1 MERWVKLYCKIDMW
15 EWADNPFMVA
25 LFVRLLTMANP
36 CDASWHGIA
45 IKKGQL
51 ITSIDKL
58 AKKTGLSVRQVRT
71 CLKHLKSTNEVTI
84 KPTHCFSLIT
94 ICKYESYQAD
104 TSKSDKVNDKPNDK
118 QATQQRHSS
127 DTAATTDIEYKNKDI
142 IEDVTEDTD
151 VSSSESK
158 PVSTPQHPIKDL
170 YSVCIDFFNEKTK
183 GVFGTVRLPLSE
195 KRKSML
201 RGRINEHGEDA
212 FFRVV
217 ELAMQSSFL
226 KGQNSRGWAATFDW
240 LIKPTN
246 FEKVL
251 SGNYTD
257 RPSLFQQPQNKNGKV
272 APMQAFENMMQKFAG
287 QQKPQTTE
295 DIDFETIG

>member
-1 MERWVKLYCKIDMW
+1 M
-15 EWADNPFMVA
+15 
-25 LFVRLLTMANP
+25 
-36 CDASWHGIA
+36 
-45 IKKGQL
+45 
-51 ITSIDKL
+51 
-58 AKKTGLSVRQVRT
+58 
-71 CLKHLKSTNEVTI
+71 TN
-84 KPTHCFSLIT
+84 K
-94 ICKYESYQAD
+94 
-104 TSKSDKVNDKPNDK
+104 
-118 QATQQRHSS
+118 RHSS

-142 IEDVTEDTD
+142 IEDTD

-158 PVSTPQHPIKDL
+158 PVSTPHLPVKDL
-170 YSVCIDFFNEKTK
+170 YSKYIDFFNETTK

-226 KGQNSRGWAATFDW
+226 KGQNGRGWAATFDW

-246 FEKVL
+246 YEKVL

-257 RPSLFQQPQNKNGKV
+257 RPSLFQQSQNKNGKV

>member
-1 MERWVKLYCKIDMW
+1 MERWVKLYCKIDKW

-25 LFVRLLTMANP
+25 LLVRLIVLANP
-36 CDASWHGIA
+36 CDALWHGME

-51 ITSIDKL
+51 VTSVKSL
-58 AKKTGLSVRQVRT
+58 VKKTGLSIQQVRT
-71 CLKHLKSTNEVTI
+71 CLERLKLTNEITIKSTNKFTI
-84 KPTHCFSLIT
+84 IT
-94 ICKYESYQAD
+94 ICKYESYQAEINKD
-104 TSKSDKVNDKPNDK
+104 NK
-118 QATQQRHSS
+118 QNNTHDNNQITNNQQ
-127 DTAATTDIEYKNKDI
+127 TNNKQITTDIEYKNKDI
-142 IEDVTEDTD
+142 IEDITEDTD

-170 YSVCIDFFNEKTK
+170 HSVCIDFFNEKTK

-195 KRKSML
+195 KRRSML
-201 RGRINEHGEDA
+201 RGRINEHGKDA

>member
-1 MERWVKLYCKIDMW
+1 MEGWIKLHRQILNWEHFNEPTIVVTFLALLSIAYQQDKTVKGVRIKRGECYCSLSDLSAITFLSRKTIIKALKALSDSGEITHKQGDGSNKSFIKI
-15 EWADNPFMVA
+15 N
-25 LFVRLLTMANP
+25 NY
-36 CDASWHGIA
+36 
-45 IKKGQL
+45 KKYQDVKNSGVL
-51 ITSIDKL
+51 SGGNFTPPNINKNDL
-58 AKKTGLSVRQVRT
+58 RKKEI
-71 CLKHLKSTNEVTI
+71 N
-84 KPTHCFSLIT
+84 
-94 ICKYESYQAD
+94 
-104 TSKSDKVNDKPNDK
+104 
-118 QATQQRHSS
+118 
-127 DTAATTDIEYKNKDI
+127 
-142 IEDVTEDTD
+142 EDTD
-151 VSSSESK
+151 VSSSKSK
-158 PVSTPQHPIKDL
+158 PVSTPRLPVKDL
-170 YSVCIDFFNEKTK
+170 YSKYIDFFNETTK

-201 RGRINEHGEDA
+201 RGRITEHGEDA

-226 KGQNSRGWAATFDW
+226 KGQNGRGWATTFDW